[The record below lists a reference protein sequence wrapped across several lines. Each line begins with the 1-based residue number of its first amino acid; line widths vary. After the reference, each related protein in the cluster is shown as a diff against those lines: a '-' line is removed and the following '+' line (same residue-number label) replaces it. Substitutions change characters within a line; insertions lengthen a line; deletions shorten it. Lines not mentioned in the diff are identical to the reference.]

1 MVLLTED
8 IWSFNLDA
16 ALCEIS
22 GQRREYA
29 LRYRTELD
37 RRLCVRAYLLL
48 CEGLRR
54 VYGIT
59 SMPLFKFGKYG
70 KPMLVGYPDIHFSI
84 SHCPEAVI
92 CVLEDNPVGVDI
104 ELVSNFDEQV
114 ARYVMN
120 QEEWSQIESSSCPD
134 VEFACLWTRKE
145 AVLKQTGFG
154 ISDNLKEVLTTHPL
168 PVDTFISQNRRY
180 VYSIC
185 KGLLEFGV
193 K

>member
-16 ALCEIS
+16 AWQEIS

-29 LRYRTELD
+29 LKYRNELD

-48 CEGLRR
+48 CEGLRKG
-54 VYGIT
+54 YGIT
-59 SMPLFKFGKYG
+59 SVPLFEFGKYG

-92 CVLEDNPVGVDI
+92 CVLDDNPVGVDI
-104 ELVSNFDEQV
+104 ELVSSFDEQV
-114 ARYVMN
+114 ARYAMN
-120 QEEWSQIESSSCPD
+120 QEELRQIKSSSRPD

-145 AVLKQTGFG
+145 AVLKQSGFG
-154 ISDNLKEVLTTHPL
+154 LSDNVKEVLTAHPL
-168 PVDTFISQNRRY
+168 PVETFISRNLHY

-185 KGLLEFGV
+185 RADCNL
-193 K
+193 